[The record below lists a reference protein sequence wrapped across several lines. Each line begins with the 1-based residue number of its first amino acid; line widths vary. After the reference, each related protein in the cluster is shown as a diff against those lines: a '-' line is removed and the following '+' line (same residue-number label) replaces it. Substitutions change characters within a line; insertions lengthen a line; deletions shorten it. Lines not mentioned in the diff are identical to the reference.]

1 MDGVEN
7 GRYGYGVGGNM
18 GGLGVWIES
27 GGCGRKSG
35 YGWEWGKWIWTIM
48 GNMAYLFGMGGGGG
62 GGVGV
67 GFGGTMPTIYSTN
80 TLDECVV
87 LEMISVIS
95 AA

>member
-1 MDGVEN
+1 
-7 GRYGYGVGGNM
+7 
-18 GGLGVWIES
+18 
-27 GGCGRKSG
+27 
-35 YGWEWGKWIWTIM
+35 M

-67 GFGGTMPTIYSTN
+67 GFGGTMPIIYSTN